1 MGTADE
7 VTEPGG
13 FGQTERTDTWWKHP
27 LIVLIGLG
35 LFVVYG
41 LFRTLYPIFV
51 PEEIAGIYYES
62 LLSPFYSPLLF
73 AEQPG
78 HHVVF
83 GQFPEWWPQ
92 LLRSPAILILWAP
105 LGLRVTCYY
114 YRKAYYRAFFQD
126 PTACAVGEPRD
137 DYDGET
143 GVLIFQNIH
152 RYFLYLG
159 IVFIVMLSYE
169 ALRAFFWNVP
179 AGGPFW
185 HGDLQVRVGTLVLVL
200 NVFLLAGYTFG
211 CHSLR
216 YLIGGNKR
224 CFSCPN
230 NPNNDSSGN
239 AVSRRYGLW
248 KHVTKLNVN
257 HASWAWFSLF
267 MVAFADF
274 YVWMVS
280 IGVWPD
286 YTVIAF

>member
-7 VTEPGG
+7 GLQQSEFGVTH
-13 FGQTERTDTWWKHP
+13 RRDRWWQHP
-27 LIVLIGLG
+27 LIVLIGLS
-35 LFVVYG
+35 LFVLYG
-41 LFRTLYPIFV
+41 LFRTIYPVFA
-51 PEEIAGIYYES
+51 PEGMAGIHHES

-73 AEQPG
+73 AEEAT

-83 GQFPEWWPQ
+83 GTFPEWWPQ
-92 LLRSPAILILWAP
+92 LVRSPAILILWAP
-105 LGLRVTCYY
+105 LGLRLTCYY
-114 YRKAYYRAFFQD
+114 YRKAYYRAFLQD

-137 DYDGET
+137 DYEGET
-143 GVLIFQNIH
+143 GLLLFQNVH
-152 RYFLYLG
+152 RYFLLLG
-159 IVFIVMLSYE
+159 ILFIVMLAFE

-179 AGGPFW
+179 SGGAFW
-185 HGDLQVRVGTLVLVL
+185 DGDLQVRVGTLVLVL
-200 NVFLLAGYTFG
+200 NVLLLAGYTFG

-216 YLIGGNKR
+216 YLAGGKMR

-230 NPNNDSSGN
+230 NPNNDDQGK

-248 KHVTKLNVN
+248 KAVTRLNIN

-286 YTVIAF
+286 YTLLAF

>member
-1 MGTADE
+1 MAGTE
-7 VTEPGG
+7 EPFAERG
-13 FGQTERTDTWWKHP
+13 FGDTERTDAWWAHP
-27 LIVLIGLG
+27 LVVLVGLS

-41 LFRTLYPIFV
+41 LFRTLYPVFV
-51 PEEIAGIYYES
+51 PEAQAGIHHES
-62 LLSPFYSPLLF
+62 LLSPFFSPLLF
-73 AEQPG
+73 ATEPT
-78 HHVVF
+78 HHAVF
-83 GQFPEWWPQ
+83 GTFPGWWPE
-92 LLRSPAILILWAP
+92 LVRSPAILILWAP

-126 PTACAVGEPRD
+126 PSACAVGEPRD
-137 DYDGET
+137 DYRGET
-143 GVLIFQNIH
+143 GLFVFQNVH

-159 IVFIVMLSYE
+159 ILFIAMLAFE
-169 ALRAFFWNVP
+169 VVRALFWNVP
-179 AGGPFW
+179 TGAPFW
-185 HGDLQVRVGTLVLVL
+185 QGDVQVRVGTLVLAL

-216 YLIGGNKR
+216 YLVGGKKR

-230 NPNNDSSGN
+230 NPHNDDEGS
-239 AVSRRYGLW
+239 AVSTRYGLW
-248 KHVTKLNVN
+248 KSVSKLNGN

-286 YTVIAF
+286 YRILAL